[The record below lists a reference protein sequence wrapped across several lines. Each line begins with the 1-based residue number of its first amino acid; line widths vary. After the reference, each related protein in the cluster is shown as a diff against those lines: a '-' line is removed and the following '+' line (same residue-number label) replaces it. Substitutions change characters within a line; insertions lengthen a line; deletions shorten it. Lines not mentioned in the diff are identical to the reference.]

1 MPDLFWLLLPVAAFA
16 GWFAAIR
23 SRGARQSRFPDTM
36 LGPEYFRGLNHL
48 LNERPDKAINVFIRM
63 LEVTADTFETH
74 LALGSL
80 FRRRGEVDRA
90 IRIHQ
95 NLVARETL
103 STEQCTEARLELGRD
118 YLNAGLLDRAEGLL
132 NDLLVIPGCRLQ
144 VLAMLLDIY
153 QQERDWERALAVAGQ
168 MEHVDGQPVNTVCAQ
183 FLCEQAQQ
191 AIAANN
197 PGLAREYL
205 SRALATDECCARASI
220 ILGDMLRDAGE
231 IQAALASYG
240 RIEQQDIGR
249 LPEVLESMADCHRK
263 AGTVS
268 HMIDYLH
275 DVIPRYDGIAPVL
288 LQAGLLD
295 EEQGHEAAA
304 GFLIPQLDSRPS
316 VRGLA
321 RLIDLGLVGG
331 DDHDDIFLQGLVKLT
346 DALEDN
352 SSLYSCA
359 HCGFAGKILHWQCP
373 GCRRWD
379 TLRPVNGVQGI

>member
-16 GWFAAIR
+16 GWFAATR
-23 SRGARQSRFPDTM
+23 SKGARQSRYPDAM

-48 LNERPDKAINVFIRM
+48 LNERPDKAIDVFIRM

-103 STEQCTEARLELGRD
+103 SSEQRTGARLELGRD
-118 YLNAGLLDRAEGLL
+118 YLRAGLLDRAEGLL
-132 NDLLVIPGCRLQ
+132 NELVEIPGCRLQ

-153 QQERDWERALAVAGQ
+153 QQEKDWDRALAVAGQ
-168 MEHVDGQPVNTVCAQ
+168 MESVDGQPVNTVCAQ
-183 FLCEQAQQ
+183 FLCEQALQ

-197 PGLAREYL
+197 PQLAREYL

-220 ILGDMLRDAGE
+220 ILGDMQRDAGE

-240 RIEQQDIGR
+240 RVEQQDIGR
-249 LPEVLESMADCHRK
+249 LPEVLESMADCHRR

-268 HMIDYLH
+268 RMIDYLH

-288 LQAGLLD
+288 LQAELLN

-304 GFLIPQLDSRPS
+304 GFLIRQLDSRPS

-331 DDHDDIFLQGLVKLT
+331 ADHDDGFLQGLARLT
-346 DALEDN
+346 DAP
-352 SSLYSCA
+352 A
-359 HCGFAGKILHWQCP
+359 AGS
-373 GCRRWD
+373 
-379 TLRPVNGVQGI
+379 GIPSDR